1 MSRRVDQTTRLSFFE
16 ESIEEEKIG
25 RERNNFEPGV
35 KIEKKEE
42 WMEWLAKNR
51 IFCTAQSFLRV
62 IKTRMDEYFFFT
74 FPKNIDLDTCL

>member
-42 WMEWLAKNR
+42 WME
-51 IFCTAQSFLRV
+51 
-62 IKTRMDEYFFFT
+62 
-74 FPKNIDLDTCL
+74 